1 MAYELYRVNKNN
13 NFAQTALIENIV
25 KLKWQDDITNVF
37 ISFEFETTEILECG
51 DWIELFETDNSE
63 TVFYGL
69 ITKVTQTN
77 VNTYIYNG
85 YDYGYYLEK
94 NNTVIQFT
102 DATLFNAIKEI
113 CVRGKLRMGQVTNIE
128 QKITKIYKNET
139 LSKILFEIYKFAVD
153 KGLKDRYYYD
163 CTNDRV
169 NLFEYTRNDNL
180 QGFIANMYSISFKK

>member
-13 NFAQTALIENIV
+13 SFAQTELIENVV

-77 VNTYIYNG
+77 VNTYLYNG

-94 NNTVIQFT
+94 NNTVIQFD
-102 DATLFNAIKEI
+102 DATI
-113 CVRGKLRMGQVTNIE
+113 
-128 QKITKIYKNET
+128 
-139 LSKILFEIYKFAVD
+139 
-153 KGLKDRYYYD
+153 
-163 CTNDRV
+163 
-169 NLFEYTRNDNL
+169 
-180 QGFIANMYSISFKK
+180 